1 MAAIHLVTGGLGT
14 VEQSGLAS
22 GLDVSAFESYRKRLK
37 DLDAEIAEAEDWFD
51 TARRE
56 ALEAERDASWTG

>member
-1 MAAIHLVTGGLGT
+1 M

-22 GLDVSAFESYRKRLK
+22 GLDVSALKSYRKRLK
-37 DLDAEIAEAEDWFD
+37 DLDAEIAEAEDWSD

-56 ALEAERDASWTG
+56 TLEAERDAIVDKLMAATGLGGR